1 MRCSRDLLQQVSSTG
16 CSKLVCETEH
26 GEGACVCL
34 FKMEATEENK
44 RGSTPIIKLTRQ
56 KKKKA
61 KTDFFQAYQ
70 LQDPP
75 LPAEEMRNAN
85 TSNIYLHS
93 KTPVSKRFV
102 RASHQLLTRTNR
114 TQSRRG
120 ATATPLKRAGRTGGL
135 NALALRSARSPRRGP
150 TRPQRSPTA
159 YTGPSTTAAP
169 IRPAPSAA
177 RPAPP
182 RPAAHARHIRRRGP
196 GPPCGGSRGVTEM
209 LVGRCPFGIRSQHF
223 LILMM
228 P

>member
-56 KKKKA
+56 KKKSKNRLLPGVSA
-61 KTDFFQAYQ
+61 SGPTAASRGDEKREYFQHLPPFENSRFQA
-70 LQDPP
+70 LRESLPP
-75 LPAEEMRNAN
+75 APEEDKQNAVKARRHRNA
-85 TSNIYLHS
+85 L
-93 KTPVSKRFV
+93 KTR
-102 RASHQLLTRTNR
+102 RAD
-114 TQSRRG
+114 
-120 ATATPLKRAGRTGGL
+120 GGL
-135 NALALRSARSPRRGP
+135 NALALRSERSPRRGP

-159 YTGPSTTAAP
+159 YTGPSTPAAP

>member
-44 RGSTPIIKLTRQ
+44 RGSTPIIKLMRQ
-56 KKKKA
+56 KKKA

-102 RASHQLLTRTNR
+102 RASRQLLTRTNR

-159 YTGPSTTAAP
+159 YTGPSTPAAP

-182 RPAAHARHIRRRGP
+182 RSARPPHP
-196 GPPCGGSRGVTEM
+196 PPCSGAAVWGQPRCYRDARGA
-209 LVGRCPFGIRSQHF
+209 LPLRDS
-223 LILMM
+223 
-228 P
+228 

>member
-102 RASHQLLTRTNR
+102 RASRQLLTRTNR

-182 RPAAHARHIRRRGP
+182 RSARPPAPSAAVLRGRR
-196 GPPCGGSRGVTEM
+196 
-209 LVGRCPFGIRSQHF
+209 VGAAAVLRRCSWGAAPSGFVASIS
-223 LILMM
+223 
-228 P
+228 